1 MSSGETDTAQ
11 SFWGHLDDLRSCLIK
26 IGIVVIVLGIAAF
39 LFKEELFAVILAP
52 QKGDFITYRLIEK
65 IGSLWGESP
74 ASFSIEL
81 INTGLARQ
89 FVAHMTAAVYA
100 AVLCASPYILYQ
112 LFRFVSPAL
121 YVNEKKYVI
130 RAVSYS
136 YLLFMVGVLLS
147 YFLIFPLTFRFLGTY
162 QVSAEVANLITLQSY
177 METMMTITIMMG
189 IVFEIPI
196 LCWLFGRLGILSAD
210 FMRHYRRHAIVLILI
225 IAAVIT
231 PTAFLPSRSLH
242 YPCMCYT
249 SGASILS
256 NTLHKNDEKSTDP
269 FVKPETRRK
278 FRHIVQPLYGRS
290 TRERAQCR
298 KNNFGR

>member
-52 QKGDFITYRLIEK
+52 QKGDFITYRLIDK

-74 ASFSIEL
+74 ASFSVEL

-100 AVLCASPYILYQ
+100 AVLCASPYILCQ

-121 YVNEKKYVI
+121 YVNEKKY
-130 RAVSYS
+130 
-136 YLLFMVGVLLS
+136 LLFMAGVLLS

-210 FMRHYRRHAIVLILI
+210 FMRYYRRHAIVLILI

-231 PTAFLPSRSLH
+231 PTADVFTLSIVTLPMYVL
-242 YPCMCYT
+242 YEW
-249 SGASILS
+249 SIYI
-256 NTLHKNDEKSTDP
+256 
-269 FVKPETRRK
+269 VKHTTQKR
-278 FRHIVQPLYGRS
+278 
-290 TRERAQCR
+290 
-298 KNNFGR
+298 

>member
-52 QKGDFITYRLIEK
+52 LIDK

-74 ASFSIEL
+74 ASFSVEL

-100 AVLCASPYILYQ
+100 AVLCASPYILCQ

-136 YLLFMVGVLLS
+136 YLLFMAGVLLS
-147 YFLIFPLTFRFLGTY
+147 YFLIFPLTVRFLGTY

-210 FMRHYRRHAIVLILI
+210 FMRYYRRHAIVLILI

-231 PTAFLPSRSLH
+231 PTADVFTLSIVTLPMYVL
-242 YPCMCYT
+242 YEW
-249 SGASILS
+249 SIYI
-256 NTLHKNDEKSTDP
+256 
-269 FVKPETRRK
+269 VKHTTQKR
-278 FRHIVQPLYGRS
+278 
-290 TRERAQCR
+290 
-298 KNNFGR
+298 

>member
-52 QKGDFITYRLIEK
+52 QKGDFITYRLIDK

-74 ASFSIEL
+74 ASFSVEL

-136 YLLFMVGVLLS
+136 YLLF
-147 YFLIFPLTFRFLGTY
+147 FPLTFRFLGTY

-231 PTAFLPSRSLH
+231 PTADVFTLSIVTLPMYVL
-242 YPCMCYT
+242 YEW
-249 SGASILS
+249 SIYI
-256 NTLHKNDEKSTDP
+256 
-269 FVKPETRRK
+269 VKHTTQKR
-278 FRHIVQPLYGRS
+278 
-290 TRERAQCR
+290 
-298 KNNFGR
+298 

>member
-52 QKGDFITYRLIEK
+52 QKGDFITYRLIDK

-74 ASFSIEL
+74 ASFSVEL

-136 YLLFMVGVLLS
+136 VHGDNDDYNHHDG
-147 YFLIFPLTFRFLGTY
+147 Y
-162 QVSAEVANLITLQSY
+162 
-177 METMMTITIMMG
+177 
-189 IVFEIPI
+189 
-196 LCWLFGRLGILSAD
+196 
-210 FMRHYRRHAIVLILI
+210 
-225 IAAVIT
+225 
-231 PTAFLPSRSLH
+231 
-242 YPCMCYT
+242 
-249 SGASILS
+249 SI
-256 NTLHKNDEKSTDP
+256 
-269 FVKPETRRK
+269 
-278 FRHIVQPLYGRS
+278 
-290 TRERAQCR
+290 
-298 KNNFGR
+298 